1 MASDNDRVNGRYEEA
16 TLYRESKAGVGLLIT
31 ITLFMTGSEV

>member
-1 MASDNDRVNGRYEEA
+1 MASDNDRVNERDEEA
-16 TLYRESKAGVGLLIT
+16 AYLESKPGVGLLIT